1 MGIVGP
7 TGVGKT
13 TLIGLLLRFYEP
25 TEGEIRI
32 DGENIKNF
40 TLRSLRNNIGLVT
53 QEPILFYDTINRNIS
68 LGENEDRERV
78 KRAAEISG
86 ISSFI
91 ESLPEKYE
99 TIIGE
104 RGFNLSGG
112 QKQLITVARAIYKNP
127 PILILDEATSSL
139 DSNSERMLQLALEKV
154 MEGRTVFIIAH
165 RLSTLRNVDKI
176 IVLKEGYIVE
186 EGTHNQLIEKKGVY
200 YNLWKLQ
207 YHSA

>member
-1 MGIVGP
+1 MAKIC
-7 TGVGKT
+7 
-13 TLIGLLLRFYEP
+13 
-25 TEGEIRI
+25 
-32 DGENIKNF
+32 
-40 TLRSLRNNIGLVT
+40 
-53 QEPILFYDTINRNIS
+53 
-68 LGENEDRERV
+68 
-78 KRAAEISG
+78 G
-86 ISSFI
+86 ISDFI

-139 DSNSERMLQLALEKV
+139 DSNSERMLQLAIEKA

-176 IVLKEGYIVE
+176 IVLKEGSIVE
-186 EGTHNQLIEKKGVY
+186 EGTHSQLIDKKGLY

-207 YHSA
+207 HQST